1 MTLGKMVKAA
11 TKMSLPMLVVASAL
25 PVFGMGVDFNTTGMF
40 TCGIHTVGCVTSNGG
55 ASVTITNN
63 GNTLNMTAIGFT
75 DLNVMP
81 NDQNP
86 DVNGSPLD
94 DVNVI
99 TFDTTSTNHPTPAG
113 GVNTAGLTFT
123 LMINQ
128 TVPDIAPTS
137 GALLG
142 AFSGS
147 IDARGSNTVVNFAS
161 NQTSLTLG
169 GNITYTLDFLNPGQN
184 SWTIPNPGI
193 GKTGI
198 TTETATVTPEPSF
211 LILSGF
217 GFAGLA
223 FMVHRRRQKASV

>member
-1 MTLGKMVKAA
+1 MVGRIVKAVL
-11 TKMSLPMLVVASAL
+11 KLSLPALVVASAI
-25 PVFGMGVDFNTTGMF
+25 PVFGMGVDFNTTGIF
-40 TCGIHTVGCVTSNGG
+40 TCGISTVGCTTSDGG
-55 ASVTITNN
+55 THVQIINN
-63 GNTLNMTAIGFT
+63 GNTLNITAVGFT
-75 DLNVMP
+75 NTNVFP
-81 NDQNP
+81 NDENL

-94 DVNVI
+94 DANII
-99 TFDTTSTNHPTPAG
+99 TFDTTSTNRPTPAG

-128 TVPDIAPTS
+128 TVPNISPTS
-137 GALLG
+137 GQLLG

-169 GNITYTLDFLNPGQN
+169 GGIVYTLDFLNPGQN

-193 GKTGI
+193 GKTGV

-223 FMVHRRRQKASV
+223 FMAHRRRQKTSV